1 MYRYLTYLTIPFQ
14 NAPPKRISKI
24 ELKREKTKKHS
35 KRKKS
40 LQIPRKK
47 EIENSIDNKNMGT
60 IEKFEEKFAGIPKGK
75 NKRNK
80 KKSKTHKINN
90 KILLSNKNRFS
101 IELTTNYLD
110 ENAMIKN
117 SLKNI

>member
-40 LQIPRKK
+40 LQIPRRK
-47 EIENSIDNKNMGT
+47 ELENSIDDKKLDTNEEMQ
-60 IEKFEEKFAGIPKGK
+60 EKFEDNPKEK

-80 KKSKTHKINN
+80 KQ
-90 KILLSNKNRFS
+90 
-101 IELTTNYLD
+101 
-110 ENAMIKN
+110 N
-117 SLKNI
+117 S